1 LFLVNSLLI
10 ALVPELLFG
19 KVIVKA
25 VVSRSYAPFTL
36 LAMHQHKPLT
46 ILFSAGESSG
56 DQHAANMFLELK
68 KHQPDIKGI
77 GMGAA
82 KMAQAGID
90 IRYDSSNIA
99 VIGVVEVIRHYREIR
114 RALTFIKSI
123 ISAER
128 PDLLVC
134 VDYKEFNFKLA
145 KFAKQCGIKVLF
157 YVSPQVWAWR
167 PGRVKKY
174 GKVIDMMAVI
184 FPFETAYYDAENVPV
199 RYVGHPS
206 VDKVHAQHS
215 KAEDMMQFKMDE
227 KRPVAGILPGS
238 RANEIKRMLPVMLKA
253 AEKLQ
258 LSSPGLQ
265 FILPQAD
272 SISDELLEGYLNQSP
287 VKITVV
293 KNQPYD
299 VIQCCDA
306 VMTTSGTATLE
317 IALLTVPMAI
327 AYKLSPL
334 TYWLG
339 RWLVN
344 TPFIGL
350 PNIVAGKSIVKEFIQ
365 QDATAENLAA
375 EVNGI
380 LTDEIYAIE
389 MRENLRQVKEQ
400 LGQGGG
406 SKNMAELAL
415 AMLF

>member
-1 LFLVNSLLI
+1 MN
-10 ALVPELLFG
+10 
-19 KVIVKA
+19 
-25 VVSRSYAPFTL
+25 
-36 LAMHQHKPLT
+36 PLK

-68 KHQPDIKGI
+68 KQQPGIKGL
-77 GMGAA
+77 GMGGT

-90 IRYDSSNIA
+90 IRYDSANIG
-99 VIGVVEVIRHYREIR
+99 VIGVVEVIKHYAEIR
-114 RALTFIKSI
+114 RALKLMQQLVAS
-123 ISAER
+123 ER

-145 KFAKQCGIKVLF
+145 RYAKRQGIKVLF

-167 PGRVKKY
+167 PGRVKSY
-174 GKVIDMMAVI
+174 GKVIDMMAGI

-206 VDKVHAQHS
+206 VDKVHSQRS
-215 KAEDMMQFKMDE
+215 KDEDLALFGLDKS
-227 KRPVAGILPGS
+227 KPIVGLLPGS
-238 RANEIKRMLPVMLKA
+238 RANEIKRMLPVMLTA
-253 AEKLQ
+253 AEKVQADL
-258 LSSPGLQ
+258 PECQ

-272 SISDELLEGYLNQSP
+272 SISDALLEGYTRRSTL
-287 VKITVV
+287 KIAVI

-317 IALLTVPMAI
+317 IALLTVPMVI
-327 AYKLSPL
+327 AYKLSTL

-350 PNIVAGKSIVKEFIQ
+350 PNIVSGKRIIKELIQ
-365 QDATAENLAA
+365 HEATAENLSA
-375 EVNGI
+375 EILRI
-380 LTDEIYAIE
+380 LTDKAYADQ
-389 MRENLRQVKEQ
+389 MRENLSQVKQQ

-406 SKNMAELAL
+406 SKNMAQLAL
-415 AMLF
+415 EMLRA